1 MLRFVLLALLIAA
14 IVWIARRALQPARSS
29 STQAAER
36 APLSNRAE
44 ALAIL
49 GLSEGASREEII
61 QAHRQLIQKLHPDR
75 GGNAHL
81 AAQVNRAKD
90 FLLDG
95 SGAG

>member
-1 MLRFVLLALLIAA
+1 MLRLVLLALLIAT
-14 IVWIARRALQPARSS
+14 IVWIARRALQPTNSM
-29 STQAAER
+29 AER
-36 APLSNRAE
+36 PPTPNRAE

-49 GLSEGASREEII
+49 GLTEGASRDQII

-90 FLLDG
+90 LLLDG
-95 SGAG
+95 SPAD